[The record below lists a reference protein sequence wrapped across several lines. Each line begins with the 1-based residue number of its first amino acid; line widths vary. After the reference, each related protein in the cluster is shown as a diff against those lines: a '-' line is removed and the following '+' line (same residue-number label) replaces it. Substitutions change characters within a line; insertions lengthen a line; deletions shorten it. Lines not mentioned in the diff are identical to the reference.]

1 MTFEY
6 LGSDETEVTFANGDT
21 CIMRSDEIDEL
32 VDFQNNKN
40 KEVSLEEIQKKVKET
55 IKAVIIETTIID
67 VELTLLLDNI
77 LLDNILIT
85 DENREMITQSIAKI
99 QESVSDIDNCIEELN
114 NVS

>member
-6 LGSDETEVTFANGDT
+6 LGSDETKVTFANGDT

-55 IKAVIIETTIID
+55 IKAVIIETNIID
-67 VELTLLLDNI
+67 VEITL

-85 DENREMITQSIAKI
+85 DENRENIIQSITKI
-99 QESVSDIDNCIEELN
+99 QDSISDIDNCIEELN